1 MKKYL
6 FFILFITAFNLAFG
20 QDEEVVVT
28 SSVTGATLAEID
40 SPVFVIKGDEVNY
53 SGTTSL
59 GGNLSY
65 LLGVSSSDFG
75 PAVGQPVIR
84 GMGGTRV
91 RILSNGKLIRDVSGL
106 GTDHLND
113 VDLNDI
119 TQIEVVRGPSSLL
132 YSNGTMGGIINVVDQ
147 TITSKDFEG
156 DDFNIGLERQSVNTG
171 SSGSFSYKGNING
184 TNLTYAVRE
193 VNFDSYDVP
202 IGAIIH
208 EEDGEDDHDEDHEE
222 GHLDNSD
229 IYTFSNRLGTSWV
242 RDWGY
247 FGFSLGRIE
256 NSYGIAFHGEEE
268 HDEDGG
274 DGGDGGDDHDE
285 HEGERIQADTLSENI
300 TIEGASTNLS
310 GIEKLSYFFQF
321 NDYSFTEGHVEM
333 HHDDD
338 DDGGDGDDDHDE
350 HAPTTFTNESFEF
363 GLKLDIGDQASGNR
377 QNFTVNLSQEDVA
390 IIGEE
395 AFMQPVDSKMLS
407 LGYFLSRELAVFDL
421 DFGIR
426 VDQVE
431 RDGSVVSGTPAVTVL
446 HDISETDVSAALTM
460 GWDLDNNLGLTL
472 GISSVARA
480 PSEKELFMNGVHL
493 VAARNEFGDPT
504 LESERSNNIDFS
516 LDYENDGYFVNASV
530 YTNAV
535 DNYIYL
541 VDSGNDGA
549 NNLDN
554 FDYVQAD
561 ANFHGYEVEFGKT
574 ISLNNAELLFSYG
587 RDQVIGTFSDGGN
600 VPRITP
606 VKNIYRFAVEQ
617 DDVIY
622 DIKVKDVQREDDLG
636 VGETVTEGFTMLDL
650 DIRRSIAIGDNEELV
665 LSIFGR
671 NLLDEKARSHTSF
684 VKDEVPLA
692 GRNFGIK
699 VNFNF

>member
-6 FFILFITAFNLAFG
+6 FFIVFITAFNLAFG

-28 SSVTGATLAEID
+28 SSVTGTTLAEID

-59 GGNLSY
+59 GGNLNY
-65 LLGVSSSDFG
+65 LLGVNSSDFG

-91 RILSNGKLIRDVSGL
+91 RVLSNGKLIRDVSGL

-132 YSNGTMGGIINVVDQ
+132 YSNGTMGGIINIVDQ

-156 DDFNIGLERQSVNTG
+156 NDFNIGLERQSVNKG
-171 SSGSFSYKGNING
+171 SSGSFSYKGNIDG
-184 TNLTYAVRE
+184 TNLSYAVRE

-208 EEDGEDDHDEDHEE
+208 EDGPHEE

-247 FGFSLGRIE
+247 FGFSIGKIE

-268 HDEDGG
+268 EDDGDGG
-274 DGGDGGDDHDE
+274 DGGDGHDD
-285 HEGERIQADTLSENI
+285 HEGERIQADTVSENI

-310 GIEKLSYFFQF
+310 GVEELSYFFQF

-333 HHDDD
+333 HHDEDEEEEEEE
-338 DDGGDGDDDHDE
+338 E

-407 LGYFLSRELAVFDL
+407 LGYFLSRELAVLDL

-431 RDGSVVSGTPAVTVL
+431 RDGSMVSGPGQIAL

-480 PSEKELFMNGVHL
+480 PSEKELFMNGAHL

-516 LDYENDGYFVNASV
+516 LDYENDGYFVNASL

-541 VDSGNDGA
+541 LASGANGA
-549 NNLDN
+549 NNLPNTN
-554 FDYVQAD
+554 FVQAD

-606 VKNIYRFAVEQ
+606 VKNVYRFAVEQ
-617 DDVIY
+617 NDVIY

-636 VGETVTEGFTMLDL
+636 FGETATEGFTMLDL
-650 DIRRSIAIGDNEELV
+650 DIRRSITIGDNEELV

>member
-20 QDEEVVVT
+20 QDEEVIVT
-28 SSVTGATLAEID
+28 SSVTGTTLAEID

-59 GGNLSY
+59 GGNLNY
-65 LLGVSSSDFG
+65 LLGVNSSDFG

-132 YSNGTMGGIINVVDQ
+132 YSNGTMGGIINIVDQ
-147 TITSKDFEG
+147 TIASKDFEG
-156 DDFNIGLERQSVNTG
+156 NDFNIGLEKQSVNKG
-171 SSGSFSYKGNING
+171 SSGSFSYKGNIDG
-184 TNLTYAVRE
+184 TNLSYAVRE

-208 EEDGEDDHDEDHEE
+208 EDGPHEE

-247 FGFSLGRIE
+247 FGFSIGRIE

-268 HDEDGG
+268 ED
-274 DGGDGGDDHDE
+274 DGGDDD
-285 HEGERIQADTLSENI
+285 HEGERIQADALSENI
-300 TIEGASTNLS
+300 TIEGASKNLS
-310 GIEKLSYFFQF
+310 GVEKLSYFFQF

-333 HHDDD
+333 HHDEEEE
-338 DDGGDGDDDHDE
+338 DE
-350 HAPTTFTNESFEF
+350 DEEEHEPTTFTNDSFEF
-363 GLKLDIGDQASGNR
+363 GLKLDLGEQARGNR
-377 QNFTVNLSQEDVA
+377 QNFTVNFSQEDVA
-390 IIGEE
+390 IVGEE

-407 LGYFLSRELAVFDL
+407 LGYFICRELAVLDL

-431 RDGSVVSGTPAVTVL
+431 RDGSIVSGTPAVTAL
-446 HDISETDVSAALTM
+446 HDISNTDVSAALTM

-480 PSEKELFMNGVHL
+480 PSELELFMNGAHL
-493 VAARNEFGDPT
+493 AAARNESGDPT

-516 LDYENDGYFVNASV
+516 LDYESDGYFVNASL

-541 VDSGNDGA
+541 LASGVDGA
-549 NNLDN
+549 NNLPN
-554 FDYVQAD
+554 TNYVQAD

-574 ISLNNAELLFSYG
+574 ISLKNAELLFSYG

-606 VKNIYRFAVEQ
+606 VKNVYRFAVEQ
-617 DDVIY
+617 NDVIY

-636 VGETVTEGFTMLDL
+636 FGETATEGFTMLDL
-650 DIRRSIAIGDNEELV
+650 DIRRSITIGDNEELV

>member
-20 QDEEVVVT
+20 QDEEVIVT
-28 SSVTGATLAEID
+28 SSVTGTTLAEID

-59 GGNLSY
+59 GGNLNY
-65 LLGVSSSDFG
+65 LLGVNSSDFG

-91 RILSNGKLIRDVSGL
+91 RILSNGKLVRDVSGL

-132 YSNGTMGGIINVVDQ
+132 YSNGTMGGIINIVDQ
-147 TITSKDFEG
+147 TIASKDFEG
-156 DDFNIGLERQSVNTG
+156 NDFNIGLERQSVNKG

-184 TNLTYAVRE
+184 TNLSYAVRE

-208 EEDGEDDHDEDHEE
+208 EDGPHEE

-247 FGFSLGRIE
+247 FGFSIGRIE

-268 HDEDGG
+268 ED
-274 DGGDGGDDHDE
+274 DGGDDD
-285 HEGERIQADTLSENI
+285 HEGERIQADVLSENI
-300 TIEGASTNLS
+300 IIEGAAKNLS
-310 GIEKLSYFFQF
+310 GVEKLSYFFQF

-333 HHDDD
+333 HHDEEEEEEEEE
-338 DDGGDGDDDHDE
+338 E
-350 HAPTTFTNESFEF
+350 HEPTTFTNDSFDF
-363 GLKLDIGDQASGNR
+363 GLKLDLGDQASGNR
-377 QNFTVNLSQEDVA
+377 QNLTVNFSQEDVA
-390 IIGEE
+390 IVGEE
-395 AFMQPVDSKMLS
+395 AFMRPVDSKMLS
-407 LGYFLSRELAVFDL
+407 LGYFICRELAVLDL

-431 RDGSVVSGTPAVTVL
+431 RDGSIVSGTPAVTAL
-446 HDISETDVSAALTM
+446 HDISNTDVSAALTM

-480 PSEKELFMNGVHL
+480 PSELELFMNGAHL
-493 VAARNEFGDPT
+493 AAARNESGDPT

-516 LDYENDGYFVNASV
+516 LDYENDGYFVNASL

-541 VDSGNDGA
+541 LASGVDGA
-549 NNLDN
+549 NNLPN
-554 FDYVQAD
+554 TNYVQAD

-606 VKNIYRFAVEQ
+606 VKNVYRFAVEQ
-617 DDVIY
+617 NDVIY

-636 VGETVTEGFTMLDL
+636 FGETATEGFTMLDL
-650 DIRRSIAIGDNEELV
+650 DIRRSITIGDNEELV

>member
-20 QDEEVVVT
+20 QDEEVIVT
-28 SSVTGATLAEID
+28 SSVTGTTLAEID

-59 GGNLSY
+59 GGNLNY
-65 LLGVSSSDFG
+65 LLGVNSSDFG

-91 RILSNGKLIRDVSGL
+91 RILSNGKLVRDVSGL

-132 YSNGTMGGIINVVDQ
+132 YSNGTMGGIINIVDQ
-147 TITSKDFEG
+147 TIASKDFEG
-156 DDFNIGLERQSVNTG
+156 NDFNIGLERQSVNKG
-171 SSGSFSYKGNING
+171 SSGSFSYKGNIDG
-184 TNLTYAVRE
+184 TNLSYAVRE

-208 EEDGEDDHDEDHEE
+208 EDGPHEE

-247 FGFSLGRIE
+247 FGFSIGRIE

-268 HDEDGG
+268 ED
-274 DGGDGGDDHDE
+274 DGGDDD
-285 HEGERIQADTLSENI
+285 HEGERIQADVLSENI

-310 GIEKLSYFFQF
+310 GVEKLSYFFQF

-338 DDGGDGDDDHDE
+338 DDGGDGDDDHEE
-350 HAPTTFTNESFEF
+350 HEPTTFTNDSFDF
-363 GLKLDIGDQASGNR
+363 GLKLDLGDQASGNR
-377 QNFTVNLSQEDVA
+377 QNLTVNFSQEDVA
-390 IIGEE
+390 IVGEE
-395 AFMQPVDSKMLS
+395 AFMRPVDSKMLS
-407 LGYFLSRELAVFDL
+407 LGYFICRELAVLDL

-431 RDGSVVSGTPAVTVL
+431 RDGSIVSGTPAVTAL
-446 HDISETDVSAALTM
+446 HDISNTDVSAALTM

-480 PSEKELFMNGVHL
+480 PSELELFMNGAHL
-493 VAARNEFGDPT
+493 AAARNESGDPT

-516 LDYENDGYFVNASV
+516 LDYENDGYFVNASL

-541 VDSGNDGA
+541 LASGVDGA
-549 NNLDN
+549 NNLPN
-554 FDYVQAD
+554 TNYVQAD

-606 VKNIYRFAVEQ
+606 VKNVYRFAVEQ
-617 DDVIY
+617 NDVIY

-636 VGETVTEGFTMLDL
+636 FGETATEGFTMLDL
-650 DIRRSIAIGDNEELV
+650 DIRRSITIGDNEELV

>member
-20 QDEEVVVT
+20 KDEEVIVT
-28 SSVTGATLAEID
+28 SSVTGTTLTEID

-59 GGNLSY
+59 GGNLNY
-65 LLGVSSSDFG
+65 LLGVNSSDFG

-132 YSNGTMGGIINVVDQ
+132 YSNGTMGGIINIVDQ
-147 TITSKDFEG
+147 TIASKDFEG
-156 DDFNIGLERQSVNTG
+156 NDFNIGLERQSVNKG
-171 SSGSFSYKGNING
+171 SSGSFSYKGNIDG
-184 TNLTYAVRE
+184 TNLSYAVRE

-208 EEDGEDDHDEDHEE
+208 EDGPHEE

-247 FGFSLGRIE
+247 FGFSIGRIE

-268 HDEDGG
+268 ED
-274 DGGDGGDDHDE
+274 DGGDDD
-285 HEGERIQADTLSENI
+285 HEGERIQADVLSENI
-300 TIEGASTNLS
+300 TIEGAAKNLS
-310 GIEKLSYFFQF
+310 GVEKLSYFFQF

-333 HHDDD
+333 HHDEEEEEEEE
-338 DDGGDGDDDHDE
+338 E
-350 HAPTTFTNESFEF
+350 HEPTTFTNDSFEF
-363 GLKLDIGDQASGNR
+363 GLKLDLGEQASGNR
-377 QNFTVNLSQEDVA
+377 QNFTVNFSQEDIA
-390 IIGEE
+390 IVGEE
-395 AFMQPVDSKMLS
+395 AFMQPVDSKILS
-407 LGYFLSRELAVFDL
+407 LGYFMCRELAVLDL

-431 RDGSVVSGTPAVTVL
+431 RDGSIVSGTPAVTAL
-446 HDISETDVSAALTM
+446 HDISNTDVSAALTM

-480 PSEKELFMNGVHL
+480 PSELELFMNGAHL
-493 VAARNEFGDPT
+493 AAARNESGDPT

-516 LDYENDGYFVNASV
+516 LDYESDGYFVNASL

-541 VDSGNDGA
+541 LASGANGA
-549 NNLDN
+549 NNLPN
-554 FDYVQAD
+554 TNYVQAD

-606 VKNIYRFAVEQ
+606 VKNVYRFAVEQ
-617 DDVIY
+617 NDVIY

-636 VGETVTEGFTMLDL
+636 FGETATEGFTMLDL
-650 DIRRSIAIGDNEELV
+650 DIRRSITIGDNEELV

>member
-20 QDEEVVVT
+20 KDEEVIVT
-28 SSVTGATLAEID
+28 SSVTGTTLTEID

-59 GGNLSY
+59 GGNLNY
-65 LLGVSSSDFG
+65 LLGVNSSDFG

-132 YSNGTMGGIINVVDQ
+132 YSNGTMGGIINIVDQ
-147 TITSKDFEG
+147 TIASKDFEG
-156 DDFNIGLERQSVNTG
+156 NDFNIGLERQSVNKG
-171 SSGSFSYKGNING
+171 SSGSFSYKGNIDG
-184 TNLTYAVRE
+184 TNLSYAVRE

-208 EEDGEDDHDEDHEE
+208 EDGPHEE

-247 FGFSLGRIE
+247 FGFSIGRIE

-268 HDEDGG
+268 ED
-274 DGGDGGDDHDE
+274 DGGDDD
-285 HEGERIQADTLSENI
+285 HEGERIQADVLSENI
-300 TIEGASTNLS
+300 TIEGAAKNLS
-310 GIEKLSYFFQF
+310 GVEKLSYFFQF

-333 HHDDD
+333 HHDEEEEEEEE
-338 DDGGDGDDDHDE
+338 E
-350 HAPTTFTNESFEF
+350 HEPTTFTNDSFEF
-363 GLKLDIGDQASGNR
+363 GLKLDLGEQARGNR
-377 QNFTVNLSQEDVA
+377 QNFTVNFSQEDVA
-390 IIGEE
+390 IVGEE

-407 LGYFLSRELAVFDL
+407 LGYFLCRELAVLDL

-431 RDGSVVSGTPAVTVL
+431 RDGSIVSGTPAVTAL
-446 HDISETDVSAALTM
+446 HDISNTDVSAALTM

-480 PSEKELFMNGVHL
+480 PSELELFMNGAHL
-493 VAARNEFGDPT
+493 AAARNESGDPT

-516 LDYENDGYFVNASV
+516 LDYESDGYFVNASL

-541 VDSGNDGA
+541 LASGVDGA
-549 NNLDN
+549 NNLPN
-554 FDYVQAD
+554 TNYVQAD

-606 VKNIYRFAVEQ
+606 VKNVYRFAVEQ
-617 DDVIY
+617 NDVIY

-636 VGETVTEGFTMLDL
+636 FGETATEGFTMLDL
-650 DIRRSIAIGDNEELV
+650 DIRRSITIGDNEELV

>member
-20 QDEEVVVT
+20 QDEEVIVT
-28 SSVTGATLAEID
+28 SSVTGTTLAEID

-59 GGNLSY
+59 GGNLNY
-65 LLGVSSSDFG
+65 LLGVNSSDFG

-91 RILSNGKLIRDVSGL
+91 RILSNGKLVRDVSGL

-132 YSNGTMGGIINVVDQ
+132 YSNGTMGGIINIVDQ
-147 TITSKDFEG
+147 TIASKDFEG
-156 DDFNIGLERQSVNTG
+156 NDFNIGLERQSVNKG

-184 TNLTYAVRE
+184 TNLSYAVRE

-208 EEDGEDDHDEDHEE
+208 EDGPHEE

-247 FGFSLGRIE
+247 FGFSIGRIE

-268 HDEDGG
+268 ED
-274 DGGDGGDDHDE
+274 DGGDDD
-285 HEGERIQADTLSENI
+285 HEGERIQADVLSENI
-300 TIEGASTNLS
+300 IIEGAAKNLS
-310 GIEKLSYFFQF
+310 GVEKLSYFFQF

-333 HHDDD
+333 HHDE
-338 DDGGDGDDDHDE
+338 DE
-350 HAPTTFTNESFEF
+350 EEEEEEEHEPTTFTNESFDF
-363 GLKLDIGDQASGNR
+363 GLKLDLGDQASGNR
-377 QNFTVNLSQEDVA
+377 QNLTVNFSQEDVA
-390 IIGEE
+390 IVGEE
-395 AFMQPVDSKMLS
+395 AFMRPVDSKMLS
-407 LGYFLSRELAVFDL
+407 LGYFICRELAVLDL

-431 RDGSVVSGTPAVTVL
+431 RDGSIVSGTPAVTAL
-446 HDISETDVSAALTM
+446 HDISNTDVSAALTM

-480 PSEKELFMNGVHL
+480 PSELELFMNGAHL
-493 VAARNEFGDPT
+493 AAARNESGDPT

-516 LDYENDGYFVNASV
+516 LDYENDGYFVNASL

-541 VDSGNDGA
+541 LASGVDGA
-549 NNLDN
+549 NNLPN
-554 FDYVQAD
+554 TNYVQAD

-606 VKNIYRFAVEQ
+606 VKNVYRFAVEQ
-617 DDVIY
+617 NDVIY

-636 VGETVTEGFTMLDL
+636 FGETATEGFTMLDL
-650 DIRRSIAIGDNEELV
+650 DIRRSITIGDNEELV

>member
-20 QDEEVVVT
+20 QDEEVIVT
-28 SSVTGATLAEID
+28 SSVTGTTLAEID

-59 GGNLSY
+59 GGNLNY
-65 LLGVSSSDFG
+65 LLGVNSSDFG

-132 YSNGTMGGIINVVDQ
+132 YSNGTMGGIINIVDQ
-147 TITSKDFEG
+147 TIASKDFEG
-156 DDFNIGLERQSVNTG
+156 NDFNIGLERQSVNKG
-171 SSGSFSYKGNING
+171 SSGSFSYKGNIDG
-184 TNLTYAVRE
+184 TNLSYAVRE

-208 EEDGEDDHDEDHEE
+208 EDGPHEE

-247 FGFSLGRIE
+247 FGFSIGRIE

-268 HDEDGG
+268 ED
-274 DGGDGGDDHDE
+274 DGGDDD
-285 HEGERIQADTLSENI
+285 HEGERIQADVLSENI
-300 TIEGASTNLS
+300 TIEGAAKNLS
-310 GIEKLSYFFQF
+310 GVEKLSYFFQF

-333 HHDDD
+333 HHDEEEEEEEE
-338 DDGGDGDDDHDE
+338 E
-350 HAPTTFTNESFEF
+350 HEPTTFTNDSFEF
-363 GLKLDIGDQASGNR
+363 GLKLDLGEQASGNR
-377 QNFTVNLSQEDVA
+377 QNFTVNFSQEDVA
-390 IIGEE
+390 IVGEE

-407 LGYFLSRELAVFDL
+407 LGYFICRELAVLDL

-431 RDGSVVSGTPAVTVL
+431 RDGSIVSGTPAVTAL
-446 HDISETDVSAALTM
+446 HDISNTDVSAALTM

-480 PSEKELFMNGVHL
+480 PSELELFMNGAHL
-493 VAARNEFGDPT
+493 AAARNESGDPT

-516 LDYENDGYFVNASV
+516 LDYESDGYFVNASL

-541 VDSGNDGA
+541 LASGVDGA
-549 NNLDN
+549 NNLPN
-554 FDYVQAD
+554 TNYVQAD

-606 VKNIYRFAVEQ
+606 VKNVYRFAVEQ
-617 DDVIY
+617 NDVIY

-636 VGETVTEGFTMLDL
+636 FGETATEGFTMLDL
-650 DIRRSIAIGDNEELV
+650 DIRRSITIGDNEELV

>member
-20 QDEEVVVT
+20 QDEEVIVT
-28 SSVTGATLAEID
+28 SSVTGTTLSEID

-59 GGNLSY
+59 GGNLNY
-65 LLGVSSSDFG
+65 LLGVNSSDFG

-91 RILSNGKLIRDVSGL
+91 RILSNGKLVRDVSGL

-132 YSNGTMGGIINVVDQ
+132 YSNGTMGGIINIVDQ
-147 TITSKDFEG
+147 TIASKDFEG
-156 DDFNIGLERQSVNTG
+156 NDFNIGLERQSVNKG

-184 TNLTYAVRE
+184 TNLSYAVRE

-208 EEDGEDDHDEDHEE
+208 EDGPHEE

-247 FGFSLGRIE
+247 FGFSIGRIE

-268 HDEDGG
+268 ED
-274 DGGDGGDDHDE
+274 DGGDDD
-285 HEGERIQADTLSENI
+285 HEGERIQADVLSENI
-300 TIEGASTNLS
+300 IIEGAAKNLS
-310 GIEKLSYFFQF
+310 GVEKLSYFFQF

-338 DDGGDGDDDHDE
+338 DDGGDGDDDHEE
-350 HAPTTFTNESFEF
+350 HEPTTFTNDSFDF
-363 GLKLDIGDQASGNR
+363 GLKLDLGDQASGNR
-377 QNFTVNLSQEDVA
+377 QNLTVNFSQEDVA
-390 IIGEE
+390 IVGEE

-407 LGYFLSRELAVFDL
+407 LGYFICRELAVLDL

-431 RDGSVVSGTPAVTVL
+431 RDGSIVSGTPAVTAL
-446 HDISETDVSAALTM
+446 HDISNTDVSAALTM
-460 GWDLDNNLGLTL
+460 GWNLDNNLGLTL

-480 PSEKELFMNGVHL
+480 PSELELFMNGAHL
-493 VAARNEFGDPT
+493 AAARNESGDPT

-516 LDYENDGYFVNASV
+516 LDYENDGYFVNASL

-541 VDSGNDGA
+541 LASGVDGA
-549 NNLDN
+549 NNLPN
-554 FDYVQAD
+554 TNYVQAD

-606 VKNIYRFAVEQ
+606 VKNVYRFAVEQ
-617 DDVIY
+617 NDVIY

-636 VGETVTEGFTMLDL
+636 FGETATEGFTMLDL
-650 DIRRSIAIGDNEELV
+650 DIRRSITIGDNEELV

>member
-20 QDEEVVVT
+20 QDEEVIVT
-28 SSVTGATLAEID
+28 SSVTGTTLAEID

-59 GGNLSY
+59 GGNLNY
-65 LLGVSSSDFG
+65 LLGVNSSDFG

-132 YSNGTMGGIINVVDQ
+132 YSNGTMGGIINIVDQ
-147 TITSKDFEG
+147 TIASKDFEG
-156 DDFNIGLERQSVNTG
+156 NDFNIGLERQSVNKG
-171 SSGSFSYKGNING
+171 SSGSFSYKGNIDG
-184 TNLTYAVRE
+184 TNLSYAVRE

-208 EEDGEDDHDEDHEE
+208 EDGPHEE

-247 FGFSLGRIE
+247 FGFSIGRIE

-268 HDEDGG
+268 ED
-274 DGGDGGDDHDE
+274 DGGDDD
-285 HEGERIQADTLSENI
+285 HEGERIQADVLSENI
-300 TIEGASTNLS
+300 TIEGAAKNLS
-310 GIEKLSYFFQF
+310 GVEKLSYFFQF

-333 HHDDD
+333 HHDEEEEEEE
-338 DDGGDGDDDHDE
+338 E
-350 HAPTTFTNESFEF
+350 HEPTTFTNDSFEF
-363 GLKLDIGDQASGNR
+363 GLKLDLGEQASGNR
-377 QNFTVNLSQEDVA
+377 QNFTVNFSQEDVA
-390 IIGEE
+390 IVGEE

-407 LGYFLSRELAVFDL
+407 LGYFICRELAVLDL

-431 RDGSVVSGTPAVTVL
+431 RDGSIVSGTPAVTAL
-446 HDISETDVSAALTM
+446 HDISNTDVSAALTM

-480 PSEKELFMNGVHL
+480 PSELELFMNGAHL
-493 VAARNEFGDPT
+493 AAARNESGDPT

-516 LDYENDGYFVNASV
+516 LDYENDGYFVNASL

-541 VDSGNDGA
+541 LASGANGA
-549 NNLDN
+549 NNLPN
-554 FDYVQAD
+554 TNYVQAD

-606 VKNIYRFAVEQ
+606 VKNVYRFAVEQ
-617 DDVIY
+617 NDVIY

-636 VGETVTEGFTMLDL
+636 FGETATEGFTMLDL
-650 DIRRSIAIGDNEELV
+650 DIRRSITIGDNEELV

>member
-20 QDEEVVVT
+20 QDEEVIVT
-28 SSVTGATLAEID
+28 SSVTGTTLAEID

-59 GGNLSY
+59 GGNLNY
-65 LLGVSSSDFG
+65 LLGVNSSDFG

-132 YSNGTMGGIINVVDQ
+132 YSNGTMGGIINIVDQ
-147 TITSKDFEG
+147 TIASKDFEG
-156 DDFNIGLERQSVNTG
+156 NDFNIGLERQSVNKG
-171 SSGSFSYKGNING
+171 SSGSFSYKGNIDG
-184 TNLTYAVRE
+184 TNLSYAVRE

-208 EEDGEDDHDEDHEE
+208 EDGPHEE

-247 FGFSLGRIE
+247 FGFSIGRIE

-268 HDEDGG
+268 ED
-274 DGGDGGDDHDE
+274 DGGDDD
-285 HEGERIQADTLSENI
+285 HEGERIQADVLSENI
-300 TIEGASTNLS
+300 TIEGAAKNLS
-310 GIEKLSYFFQF
+310 GVEKLSYFFQF

-333 HHDDD
+333 HHDEEEEEEEE
-338 DDGGDGDDDHDE
+338 E
-350 HAPTTFTNESFEF
+350 HEPTTFTNDSFEF
-363 GLKLDIGDQASGNR
+363 GLKLDLGEQASGNR
-377 QNFTVNLSQEDVA
+377 QNFTVNFSQEDVA
-390 IIGEE
+390 IVGEE

-407 LGYFLSRELAVFDL
+407 LGYFICRELAVLDL

-431 RDGSVVSGTPAVTVL
+431 RDGSIVSGTPAVTAL
-446 HDISETDVSAALTM
+446 HDISDTDVSAALTM

-480 PSEKELFMNGVHL
+480 PSELELFMNGAHL
-493 VAARNEFGDPT
+493 AAARNESGDPT

-516 LDYENDGYFVNASV
+516 LDYENDGYFVNASL

-541 VDSGNDGA
+541 LASGANGA
-549 NNLDN
+549 NNLPN
-554 FDYVQAD
+554 TNYVQAD

-606 VKNIYRFAVEQ
+606 VKNVYRFAVEQ
-617 DDVIY
+617 NDVIY

-636 VGETVTEGFTMLDL
+636 FGETATEGFTMLDL
-650 DIRRSIAIGDNEELV
+650 DIRRSITIGDNEELV

>member
-6 FFILFITAFNLAFG
+6 FFIVFITAFNLAFG
-20 QDEEVVVT
+20 QDEEVIVT
-28 SSVTGATLAEID
+28 SSVTGTTLAEID

-59 GGNLSY
+59 GGNLNY
-65 LLGVSSSDFG
+65 LLGINSSDFG

-132 YSNGTMGGIINVVDQ
+132 YSNGTMGGIINIVDQ
-147 TITSKDFEG
+147 TIASKDFEG
-156 DDFNIGLERQSVNTG
+156 NDFNIGLERQSVNKG
-171 SSGSFSYKGNING
+171 SSGSFSYKGNIDG
-184 TNLTYAVRE
+184 TNLSYAVRE

-208 EEDGEDDHDEDHEE
+208 EDGPHEE

-247 FGFSLGRIE
+247 FGFSIGRIE

-268 HDEDGG
+268 ED
-274 DGGDGGDDHDE
+274 DGGDDD
-285 HEGERIQADTLSENI
+285 HEGERIQADVLSENI
-300 TIEGASTNLS
+300 TIEGAANNLS
-310 GIEKLSYFFQF
+310 GVEKLSYFFQF

-333 HHDDD
+333 HHDEEEEEEEE
-338 DDGGDGDDDHDE
+338 E
-350 HAPTTFTNESFEF
+350 HEPTTFTNDSFEF
-363 GLKLDIGDQASGNR
+363 GLKLDLGEQARGNR
-377 QNFTVNLSQEDVA
+377 QNFTVNLSQEDIA
-390 IIGEE
+390 IVGEE

-407 LGYFLSRELAVFDL
+407 LVYFLCRELAVLDL

-431 RDGSVVSGTPAVTVL
+431 RDGSMVSGTPAVTAL
-446 HDISETDVSAALTM
+446 HDISDTDVSAALTM

-480 PSEKELFMNGVHL
+480 PSELELFMNGAHL
-493 VAARNEFGDPT
+493 AAARNESGDPT

-516 LDYENDGYFVNASV
+516 LDYENDGYFVNASL

-541 VDSGNDGA
+541 LASGANGA
-549 NNLDN
+549 NNLPN
-554 FDYVQAD
+554 TNYVQAD

-606 VKNIYRFAVEQ
+606 VKNVYRFAVEQ
-617 DDVIY
+617 NDVIY

-636 VGETVTEGFTMLDL
+636 FGETATEGFTMLDL
-650 DIRRSIAIGDNEELV
+650 DIRRSITIGDNEELV